1 MLLATNC
8 QCLAKTWLCLERHN
22 GNIKKPGCKPGYF
35 FCRFLN
41 IYCLLQYVKVIII
54 IAVIIVL
61 LTKVQSIKFLTRNGG
76 SEMDKS
82 VLWKISYGMYALTV
96 MDGERPTG
104 CIINTAV
111 QVTSDNPTIAISVN
125 KNNYTFTA
133 LEKSGKF
140 ALTILSEATPQNV
153 IARLGFCSGCDTD
166 KFEACGFSWEM
177 KNGLPV
183 ITDKTSG
190 YITAEVLGKYEM
202 ETHFVILARVV
213 DAEVL
218 GDYTPMTYKYYHD
231 VIKGKAPKNAPTY
244 QEETVK
250 PAGEKWVCTICG
262 YVYEGDLTKEPD
274 DFTCPI
280 CRQPKSRFKKVE

>member
-1 MLLATNC
+1 
-8 QCLAKTWLCLERHN
+8 
-22 GNIKKPGCKPGYF
+22 
-35 FCRFLN
+35 
-41 IYCLLQYVKVIII
+41 
-54 IAVIIVL
+54 
-61 LTKVQSIKFLTRNGG
+61 
-76 SEMDKS
+76 MDKS

-190 YITAEVLGKYEM
+190 YITTEVLGKYEM

-244 QEETVK
+244 QEETVET
-250 PAGEKWVCTICG
+250 AGEKWVCTICG

>member
-1 MLLATNC
+1 
-8 QCLAKTWLCLERHN
+8 
-22 GNIKKPGCKPGYF
+22 
-35 FCRFLN
+35 
-41 IYCLLQYVKVIII
+41 
-54 IAVIIVL
+54 
-61 LTKVQSIKFLTRNGG
+61 
-76 SEMDKS
+76 MDKS

-153 IARLGFCSGCDTD
+153 IARLGFCSGCDTN

-190 YITAEVLGKYEM
+190 YITAEVLGMANMKWKP
-202 ETHFVILARVV
+202 IL
-213 DAEVL
+213 
-218 GDYTPMTYKYYHD
+218 
-231 VIKGKAPKNAPTY
+231 
-244 QEETVK
+244 
-250 PAGEKWVCTICG
+250 
-262 YVYEGDLTKEPD
+262 
-274 DFTCPI
+274 
-280 CRQPKSRFKKVE
+280 

>member
-1 MLLATNC
+1 
-8 QCLAKTWLCLERHN
+8 
-22 GNIKKPGCKPGYF
+22 
-35 FCRFLN
+35 
-41 IYCLLQYVKVIII
+41 
-54 IAVIIVL
+54 
-61 LTKVQSIKFLTRNGG
+61 
-76 SEMDKS
+76 
-82 VLWKISYGMYALTV
+82 
-96 MDGERPTG
+96 
-104 CIINTAV
+104 
-111 QVTSDNPTIAISVN
+111 
-125 KNNYTFTA
+125 
-133 LEKSGKF
+133 
-140 ALTILSEATPQNV
+140 
-153 IARLGFCSGCDTD
+153 
-166 KFEACGFSWEM
+166 M

-244 QEETVK
+244 QEETVETV
-250 PAGEKWVCTICG
+250 GEKWVCTICG

>member
-1 MLLATNC
+1 
-8 QCLAKTWLCLERHN
+8 
-22 GNIKKPGCKPGYF
+22 
-35 FCRFLN
+35 
-41 IYCLLQYVKVIII
+41 
-54 IAVIIVL
+54 
-61 LTKVQSIKFLTRNGG
+61 
-76 SEMDKS
+76 MDKS

-96 MDGERPTG
+96 MDGERPTGCIINTAVPTG

-190 YITAEVLGKYEM
+190 YITAEVLGKCYN
-202 ETHFVILARVV
+202 
-213 DAEVL
+213 
-218 GDYTPMTYKYYHD
+218 G
-231 VIKGKAPKNAPTY
+231 
-244 QEETVK
+244 
-250 PAGEKWVCTICG
+250 
-262 YVYEGDLTKEPD
+262 
-274 DFTCPI
+274 
-280 CRQPKSRFKKVE
+280 

>member
-1 MLLATNC
+1 
-8 QCLAKTWLCLERHN
+8 
-22 GNIKKPGCKPGYF
+22 
-35 FCRFLN
+35 
-41 IYCLLQYVKVIII
+41 
-54 IAVIIVL
+54 
-61 LTKVQSIKFLTRNGG
+61 
-76 SEMDKS
+76 
-82 VLWKISYGMYALTV
+82 
-96 MDGERPTG
+96 
-104 CIINTAV
+104 
-111 QVTSDNPTIAISVN
+111 
-125 KNNYTFTA
+125 
-133 LEKSGKF
+133 
-140 ALTILSEATPQNV
+140 
-153 IARLGFCSGCDTD
+153 
-166 KFEACGFSWEM
+166 M

-231 VIKGKAPKNAPTY
+231 VIKGKA
-244 QEETVK
+244 
-250 PAGEKWVCTICG
+250 CG

>member
-1 MLLATNC
+1 
-8 QCLAKTWLCLERHN
+8 
-22 GNIKKPGCKPGYF
+22 
-35 FCRFLN
+35 
-41 IYCLLQYVKVIII
+41 
-54 IAVIIVL
+54 
-61 LTKVQSIKFLTRNGG
+61 
-76 SEMDKS
+76 MDKS

-140 ALTILSEATPQNV
+140 ALTILSEATPQN
-153 IARLGFCSGCDTD
+153 
-166 KFEACGFSWEM
+166 FSWEM

-244 QEETVK
+244 QEETVET
-250 PAGEKWVCTICG
+250 AGEKWVCTICG